1 MTYAELNLLFLLP
14 VAALLFF
21 FRYLVRWRKLC
32 WTVSALLLMTA
43 IFDNFIV
50 GSGIVAY
57 NPRDF
62 IWSLYWLR
70 TSRGFRLYAGGCSA
84 SSTNL
89 VVARLKTIEVQEG

>member
-1 MTYAELNLLFLLP
+1 MTYAELNLLFVIP

-32 WTVSALLLMTA
+32 WTVSALVLMTA

-57 NPRDF
+57 NIYYRCINF
-62 IWSLYWLR
+62 I
-70 TSRGFRLYAGGCSA
+70 F
-84 SSTNL
+84 NL
-89 VVARLKTIEVQEG
+89 QVLFLEIYHLNIP